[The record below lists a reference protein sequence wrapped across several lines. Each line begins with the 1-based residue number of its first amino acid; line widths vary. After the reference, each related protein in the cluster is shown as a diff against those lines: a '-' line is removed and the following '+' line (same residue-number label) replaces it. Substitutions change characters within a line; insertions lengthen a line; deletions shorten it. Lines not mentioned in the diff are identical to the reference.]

1 MSRVLIASSH
11 FYPRT
16 GGVERYVFELAKGL
30 AERHGHVVTVL
41 TTGPS
46 RSRIQSDRV
55 GEVKVVRVPTWA
67 SLSSAP
73 LSPTWLWQ
81 LRRVILSERPDL
93 INTHAPQPGLP
104 DLVSLTTPPS
114 IPLLATYHSGS
125 LKKGGW
131 TDTVIAGYETSVLP
145 RVLRRSAAVVVTGPA
160 VAEEPYIPEGKVEYI
175 PPGVDTSVFRPD
187 LDSIRRPGQLV
198 YVGRMDRD
206 SAWKGVSTLL
216 RAMGILAA
224 THPQARLQ
232 LVGDGDAVEDHRRE
246 AAQIGLDDRVEFTGR
261 LDGSDLARA
270 YQAASAL
277 VLASETAAES
287 FGMVLIEAMACG
299 TPVIG
304 TRAGGIPGVIDDTG
318 GGVLAPPR
326 DPPALARA
334 MARLLDDP
342 VEASNLGRRGQEAVQ
357 HRYTWRR
364 TADAYDR
371 LVRDHLTT
379 DRR

>member
-30 AERHGHVVTVL
+30 AEWHGHTVSVL
-41 TTGPS
+41 TSGPS
-46 RSRIQSDRV
+46 HSGVQYDRV
-55 GEVKVVRVPTWA
+55 GQVKVVRVPTWA
-67 SLSSAP
+67 RLASAP

-81 LRRVILSERPDL
+81 LRRVILSEKPDL

-104 DLVSLTTPPS
+104 DLVSLTSPAS
-114 IPLLATYHSGS
+114 VPLIATYHSGS

-131 TDTVIAGYETSVLP
+131 TDPVIAAYETAVLP
-145 RVLRRSAAVVVTGPA
+145 RILRRSAVVVVTGPA
-160 VAEEPYIPEGKVEYI
+160 VAEEPYVPEGKVEYI
-175 PPGVDTSVFRPD
+175 PPGVDTAVFRPGP
-187 LDSIRRPGQLV
+187 DSARRPGQLV

-216 RAMGILAA
+216 QAIGLLAA

-232 LVGDGDAVEDHRRE
+232 MVGDGDAVEDHRRE
-246 AAQIGLDDRVEFTGR
+246 VARLGLGDRVEFTGR
-261 LDGSDLARA
+261 LDGPDLARA
-270 YQAASAL
+270 YQAARVL

-304 TRAGGIPGVIDDTG
+304 TRAGGIPGVIGDTG

-326 DPPALARA
+326 DPAALARA

-342 VEASNLGRRGQEAVQ
+342 LEASDLGRRGQEAVQ

-371 LVRDHLTT
+371 LVRGHVAGGT
-379 DRR
+379 R